1 MGQMT
6 STVQSP
12 QTTSG
17 KSGGLTG
24 AITQA
29 ADQANLNSDTF
40 APAGSNVQTQQGMQ
54 SPITPVQSTPPV
66 GQSSGKGGLQGSQG
80 AVTFPGQGGQPSMGQ
95 PNNYSNTVGSWD
107 NSSTQPNQTR
117 GKGSSS
123 AGGGKSKGQ

>member
-1 MGQMT
+1 MT
-6 STVQSP
+6 STIQSP

-24 AITQA
+24 AVSQA
-29 ADQANLNSDTF
+29 ADQAGLNGGGL
-40 APAGSNVQTQQGMQ
+40 APAIEDRSQQGLQ
-54 SPITPVQSTPPV
+54 SPITPIQSTPPV
-66 GQSSGKGGLQGSQG
+66 GQSTGKGGLQGGQG
-80 AVTFPGQGGQPSMGQ
+80 AITFPGQGGQPSMGQ

-123 AGGGKSKGQ
+123 ASGGKSKGQ

>member
-6 STVQSP
+6 SSVQSP

-17 KSGGLTG
+17 KSGSMVNSMSQIADKAGMDNFGPAPVDQTRQGL
-24 AITQA
+24 
-29 ADQANLNSDTF
+29 
-40 APAGSNVQTQQGMQ
+40 Q
-54 SPITPVQSTPPV
+54 SPITPIQSTPPV
-66 GQSSGKGGLQGSQG
+66 GQSSGKAGLQGGQG
-80 AVTFPGQGGQPSMGQ
+80 AITFPGQGGQPSMGQ

-123 AGGGKSKGQ
+123 AAGGKSKGQ